1 MAEAG
6 TKLSKEQKIAK
17 LRDAYAAFDRGDIN
31 AVMEFVTD
39 DAVWHGAGTTKYG
52 QERRGK
58 QEILQQLAMLPQD
71 FEEFKL
77 EVHDIMASDDHI
89 AVLLSQRSKR
99 KGVVYED
106 KQVHVHHLTD
116 DGRSR
121 ELWIVNDTEKLK
133 TALES

>member
-1 MAEAG
+1 MAEVG

-17 LRDAYAAFDRGDIN
+17 VRDGYAAFDRGDMN
-31 AVMEFVTD
+31 AVVEFLAD

-52 QERRGK
+52 EERRGK
-58 QEILQQLAMLPQD
+58 QEILQQLAWLPQD

-77 EVHDIMASDDHI
+77 EVHDIMASEDHVS
-89 AVLLSQRSKR
+89 VLLSARITR

-116 DGRSR
+116 DGRSK
-121 ELWIVNDTEKLK
+121 ELWIVSDTEQLK
-133 TALES
+133 RALES